1 MGLEPAMPDRI
12 SLSGNFM
19 EAAPAFARRPIK
31 ARNSRWAAASAALLT
46 RRGVTPNA
54 ISCAGVVCAGVAG
67 VAFVM
72 LRLVT
77 ASPAQAALFI
87 VAIAGIQGRL
97 LCNLLDG
104 MVAIEGGKKT
114 KSGDIFN
121 DLPDRISDPLIIV
134 PAGYAITALPYGAG
148 LGWLA
153 AMMAVLTAYVRVL
166 GHSAGT
172 PDFFIGPM
180 AKQHRMAT
188 LTVAC
193 ALCVPA
199 SFWSLQQIV
208 LYAALLI
215 IALGGAVTVVRRAV
229 HIVSILEQS

>member
-1 MGLEPAMPDRI
+1 MPDRL
-12 SLSGNFM
+12 SLSGKLM

-31 ARNSRWAAASAALLT
+31 ARNSRWAAGLAALLV
-46 RRGVTPNA
+46 RQGVTPNA
-54 ISCAGVVCAGVAG
+54 ISCASTGCAGVAG
-67 VAFVM
+67 IAFAA
-72 LRLVT
+72 LRFMSTPL
-77 ASPAQAALFI
+77 AQAALFM
-87 VAIAGIQGRL
+87 VAIAGIQARL

-104 MVAIEGGKKT
+104 MVAIEGGRKT

-134 PAGYAITALPYGAG
+134 PAGYAITTLPYGAG

-172 PDFFIGPM
+172 PDFFVGPM

-193 ALCVPA
+193 ALCVPGV
-199 SFWSLQQIV
+199 FWSLQQII
-208 LYAALLI
+208 LYAALLV
-215 IALGGAVTVVRRAV
+215 IALGGAVTVMRRVVLIVRT
-229 HIVSILEQS
+229 LERP

>member
-1 MGLEPAMPDRI
+1 
-12 SLSGNFM
+12 M
-19 EAAPAFARRPIK
+19 EAAPVFARRPIK
-31 ARNSRWAAASAALLT
+31 ARNSRWAGACAAWLA
-46 RRGVTPNA
+46 RRGVSPNA
-54 ISCAGVVCAGVAG
+54 ISCAGIGCAAFAG
-67 VAFVM
+67 SAFLT
-72 LRLVT
+72 LRLVS
-77 ASPAQAALFI
+77 APLAQVALFAL
-87 VAIAGIQGRL
+87 AIAGIQGRL

-114 KSGDIFN
+114 RAGDIFN

-134 PAGYAITALPYGAG
+134 PAGYATASLPHGPA

-153 AMMAVLTAYVRVL
+153 ALIALLTAYVRVL

-188 LTVAC
+188 LTAAC

-199 SFWSLQQIV
+199 SFWSLQQII

-215 IALGGAVTVVRRAV
+215 VALGGAVTVVRRAV
-229 HIVSILEQS
+229 LIVGTLERS

>member
-1 MGLEPAMPDRI
+1 
-12 SLSGNFM
+12 M
-19 EAAPAFARRPIK
+19 EAAPIFARRPIK
-31 ARNSRWAAASAALLT
+31 ARNSRWAAASAALLV
-46 RRGVTPNA
+46 RQGVTPNA
-54 ISCAGVVCAGVAG
+54 ISCASIGCAGVAG
-67 VAFVM
+67 LAFVM
-72 LRLVT
+72 LRFVT
-77 ASPAQAALFI
+77 PLPAQAALFI

-114 KSGDIFN
+114 RSGDIFN

-134 PAGYAITALPYGAG
+134 PAGYAITTLPYGAA
-148 LGWLA
+148 LGWL
-153 AMMAVLTAYVRVL
+153 AVLTAYVRVL

-172 PDFFIGPM
+172 PDFFTGPM

-193 ALCVPA
+193 ALGVPA
-199 SFWSLQQIV
+199 AFWSLQEII

-215 IALGGAVTVVRRAV
+215 IALGSAATVVRRVVLIV
-229 HIVSILEQS
+229 HTLEQR